1 MEIFA
6 VSGLINGI
14 ASLGFGFLVIYKN
27 WKDTI
32 NRMFF
37 LLMIGMVVWSFG
49 YWQWQLSTDYD
60 SALFWARI
68 LTIGS
73 ILIPPFYLHW
83 ILLLLK
89 KKDKSRNLLRLVY
102 VLTGLILLF
111 SFSNLLIKG
120 VIQQSWF
127 MFWPQPGILYH
138 FYLFAVYFCL
148 VFYALYLLFKTYKAS
163 DSEKRGQIFSY
174 GMVYPFL
181 LMEIFLLRLFQ
192 CFLVMR
198 C

>member
-102 VLTGLILLF
+102 VLTGLIL
-111 SFSNLLIKG
+111 
-120 VIQQSWF
+120 
-127 MFWPQPGILYH
+127 
-138 FYLFAVYFCL
+138 
-148 VFYALYLLFKTYKAS
+148 
-163 DSEKRGQIFSY
+163 
-174 GMVYPFL
+174 
-181 LMEIFLLRLFQ
+181 
-192 CFLVMR
+192 
-198 C
+198 